1 MQPYWWAVTVL
12 SMYNYSSG
20 AISLTRFRNWL
31 KFLIQYL
38 SSSILPCHVRVHHLL
53 PVNNT
58 SWKEKTCS
66 MMLTWSRKTCNPRGH
81 VIQDGKI
88 HSHHCCAGLNAPFKN
103 WTSSNSSLKYFPL
116 LSSHRWWNTAKDIC
130 RENSLLWH
138 FFDRGSE
145 ELYSTPYGY
154 AHFWTYYYCSFV
166 SPF

>member
-31 KFLIQYL
+31 KFLIWYL
-38 SSSILPCHVRVHHLL
+38 SSSILQCHVRVHHLL
-53 PVNNT
+53 PVSNT

-66 MMLTWSRKTCNPRGH
+66 MMLTWSRKTCNAQGH

-88 HSHHCCAGLNAPFKN
+88 HSHHCCAGLNEPLNQFKQQ
-103 WTSSNSSLKYFPL
+103 SKI
-116 LSSHRWWNTAKDIC
+116 LSIIRHHIDDEIQPQISAGRTHCCDI
-130 RENSLLWH
+130 
-138 FFDRGSE
+138 FFDRDSE

-154 AHFWTYYYCSFV
+154 VHFWTNYYCSFV